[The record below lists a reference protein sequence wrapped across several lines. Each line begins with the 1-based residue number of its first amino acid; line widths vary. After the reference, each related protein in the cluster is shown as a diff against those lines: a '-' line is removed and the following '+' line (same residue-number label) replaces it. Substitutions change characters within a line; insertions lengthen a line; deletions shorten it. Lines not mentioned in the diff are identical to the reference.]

1 MDVDEVVVAAPQQP
15 STVAAT
21 LHELPTRIV
30 TPSPF
35 PQHAAVNSRFRNALS
50 RVTADPIT
58 DTEAWQAVLTEVA
71 ACYKSIDPHNPE
83 NYAKLDWVESC
94 YGAVLH
100 HFPYAVTQ
108 LQEIG
113 QILLQQCGVVS
124 RNPLRA
130 AIVAQRSENA
140 NAKLTHLLRTHL
152 GVYDD
157 DDDDKPPDEEPQDNA
172 AANTE
177 TTKPHNDH
185 HQRSIPMCTW
195 VVDLW
200 LLYIQK
206 VEKDASSSDPAAAR
220 QAVTAAYERA
230 VAVAGAVHHDN
241 HKLWAAY
248 LQFVQSWVR
257 PGDHDHAAA
266 QKQMLQLRSVYQRC
280 IVHPMQGLEQ
290 VWHAYEA
297 FEKQQSEALA
307 IQLLQDFGPKY
318 QHARTVYL
326 ERNRVVT
333 DLQLGR
339 LATPPVAD
347 SDDDDSNSD
356 YRSKMMEEYRL
367 LTAWKVRCSYERTNP
382 ARLNSAELAASV
394 RHAFQEMA
402 CTLTRHA
409 ESWHMWSTWEQLQG
423 SASLSPL
430 LKPTDEADANDK
442 LPPAARHAVQILQ
455 LGQQHIP
462 DSTLLALAETQ
473 IVERHAA
480 AQGCAVLENFLARS
494 PNTLG
499 YVLYQRMVRRY
510 HGKEKARA
518 VFARARR
525 VLAQHTKK
533 VGGGAVAAAKGKEEA
548 GEAAVE
554 GGDAVA
560 KTETTEKEENGNRW
574 MVTNRLDSTIGAN
587 PDVLDGSKRKKG
599 GENENGGGDG
609 ATAIEAA
616 GPITWHLYASHAV
629 MEHRLNRAPEVA
641 ARVYELGLRK
651 HASFL
656 TVPAYIR
663 RYAQLLLELNDYKNL
678 RALLTRAVAACEAE
692 NKKDA
697 LASLWD
703 MTLYFESIIGSDAA
717 SAANLFEIE
726 KKRREAIKGPDVE
739 DVATGG
745 LVGANNSALIGAQ
758 KSTISEQLVRSDGY
772 EVSSR
777 IVNGM
782 SREVDL
788 LGIMGLWGT
797 GEYES
802 HIPKIKEDAA
812 EFSGGRSDIGFQKR
826 LQFQQ
831 MTQAGL
837 SLDAA
842 AIEGGGPRMPSARE
856 RLAGPTGPAGG
867 TAIMLAIQ
875 QSPDWLRPLLLLLPA
890 SRLRLPIVA
899 KPPPHLTEMALSSL
913 RQNALPAER
922 PADDTSKSSKRKRS
936 ENTDGNSSDED
947 NGVSGSS
954 GYGNTF
960 RQRQRARMQ
969 ANGTTTLN

>member
-1 MDVDEVVVAAPQQP
+1 M
-15 STVAAT
+15 
-21 LHELPTRIV
+21 
-30 TPSPF
+30 
-35 PQHAAVNSRFRNALS
+35 
-50 RVTADPIT
+50 
-58 DTEAWQAVLTEVA
+58 
-71 ACYKSIDPHNPE
+71 
-83 NYAKLDWVESC
+83 
-94 YGAVLH
+94 
-100 HFPYAVTQ
+100 
-108 LQEIG
+108 
-113 QILLQQCGVVS
+113 
-124 RNPLRA
+124 LR
-130 AIVAQRSENA
+130 SS
-140 NAKLTHLLRTHL
+140 
-152 GVYDD
+152 DD
-157 DDDDKPPDEEPQDNA
+157 
-172 AANTE
+172 
-177 TTKPHNDH
+177 
-185 HQRSIPMCTW
+185 
-195 VVDLW
+195 
-200 LLYIQK
+200 
-206 VEKDASSSDPAAAR
+206 DPAAAR
-220 QAVTAAYERA
+220 SAVTAAYERA
-230 VAVAGAVHHDN
+230 VAAAGAVHHDN

-257 PGDHDHAAA
+257 PGGDQHDHAAA

-290 VWHAYEA
+290 VWQAYEA

-347 SDDDDSNSD
+347 SDDSNSSSAD
-356 YRSKMMEEYRL
+356 YRGKMMEEYRL
-367 LTAWKVRCSYERTNP
+367 LTAWRVRCSYERTNP

-423 SASLSPL
+423 SASASSSL
-430 LKPTDEADANDK
+430 LKPTDGAAAADK
-442 LPPAARHAVQILQ
+442 LPPPARRAVQILQ

-525 VLAQHTKK
+525 VLAQHSKTA
-533 VGGGAVAAAKGKEEA
+533 GGAAAAAAAKGKEEA

-554 GGDAVA
+554 GGDAAA

-587 PDVLDGSKRKKG
+587 PGVPDGSKRKKG

-692 NKKDA
+692 DKKEA

-703 MTLYFESIIGSDAA
+703 MTLHFESIIVSDTA
-717 SAANLFEIE
+717 SVANLFEIE
-726 KKRREAIKGPDVE
+726 KKRREAVKGPDVE

-842 AIEGGGPRMPSARE
+842 ATEGGGSRIPSAQRALGGSRWSSRRNGDYAGDSAE
-856 RLAGPTGPAGG
+856 SRLASSSSATSASVPLASAHCCQATTPSHRNG
-867 TAIMLAIQ
+867 THQ
-875 QSPDWLRPLLLLLPA
+875 
-890 SRLRLPIVA
+890 V
-899 KPPPHLTEMALSSL
+899 K
-913 RQNALPAER
+913 AER
-922 PADDTSKSSKRKRS
+922 SSSRTTRGRHFQELQTKAVRECGWQFVRR
-936 ENTDGNSSDED
+936 
-947 NGVSGSS
+947 
-954 GYGNTF
+954 
-960 RQRQRARMQ
+960 RQRCER
-969 ANGTTTLN
+969 